1 MADETLI
8 FGPPGCGKTHTMIE
22 IVRKELA
29 QGTPPDRIGF
39 VSFSRKSIQEA
50 RERVGAELQLTEKD
64 VPWFKTLHSIGFN
77 WLGMDKKE
85 TIQPS
90 DFRKLGEILGMAF
103 DKGTAEAMEEGMVP
117 LSMKEGNRYLEVISR
132 SKLRCISMEAEY
144 NDRGDYDL
152 HWSMLKRVD
161 QVYAAYKSDSGK
173 YDYTDMIELFVR
185 QGTGPMRS

>member
-1 MADETLI
+1 MSFSPVSLW
-8 FGPPGCGKTHTMIE
+8 KKHE
-22 IVRKELA
+22 IVWA
-29 QGTPPDRIGF
+29 PGDY
-39 VSFSRKSIQEA
+39 S
-50 RERVGAELQLTEKD
+50 LTEKD

-103 DKGTAEAMEEGMVP
+103 DKGTAEAMEEGHGSLVHEGRQP
-117 LSMKEGNRYLEVISR
+117 LSEVISR

-152 HWSMLKRVD
+152 HWSMLKRVN
-161 QVYAAYKSDSGK
+161 QVYAAYKSRPSGS
-173 YDYTDMIELFVR
+173 T
-185 QGTGPMRS
+185 TTPT